1 MSSRHRNL
9 FKQIKIGLIIYAIIP
24 PSFVFAKMR
33 LPSKKVDSE
42 IKSETSVLK
51 TNKNARNK
59 ISPEAKNKNGPEYAK
74 RSNDKDGTIFGIGL
88 IAGSTATYGNGLV
101 VHIDPFDYLGT
112 QIGLGFNSTGAK
124 LGAGATFIL
133 PVSKTIGFDAG
144 GAVVHSY
151 GTKDK
156 VSLGAKFT
164 PENSS
169 TTEDVEAIR
178 KFRLSPANYYS
189 VFVGSFY
196 DFTDIFRIELHANY
210 NKVISGNYVEFYDE
224 VSYSKPVEANND
236 GRVQQDFEPKARSK
250 LSINGVGFSLG
261 MQFRL

>member
-1 MSSRHRNL
+1 MSSSPRSL
-9 FKQIKIGLIIYAIIP
+9 FKQIKIGLIIYAIISSP
-24 PSFVFAKMR
+24 FVFAKLR
-33 LPSKKVDSE
+33 LPSEKAESE
-42 IKSETSVLK
+42 IKSEISSPK
-51 TNKNARNK
+51 TNKKARSK
-59 ISPEAKNKNGPEYAK
+59 IGREAKKENGTEYAN

-101 VHIDPFDYLGT
+101 IHIDPFAYLGT

-124 LGAGATFIL
+124 LGAGSTFIL
-133 PVSKTIGFDAG
+133 PITKNLGFDAG
-144 GAVVHSY
+144 GAVVHSF

-169 TTEDVEAIR
+169 TTEEVEAIR

-189 VFVGSFY
+189 IFVGSFY
-196 DFTDIFRIELHANY
+196 DFTDSFRIELHANY

-236 GRVQQDFEPKARSK
+236 EKVQQDFEPKARSK
-250 LSINGVGFSLG
+250 LNINGVGFSLG